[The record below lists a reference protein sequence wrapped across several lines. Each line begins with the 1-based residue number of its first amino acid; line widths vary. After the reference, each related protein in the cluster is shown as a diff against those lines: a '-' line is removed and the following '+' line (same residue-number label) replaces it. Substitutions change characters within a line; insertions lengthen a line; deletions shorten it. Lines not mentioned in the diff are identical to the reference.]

1 MLDLRIR
8 LATPSDAPRLHE
20 LHTASVRRICAPH
33 YAPHVIDGWLANR
46 RPAGYLPRIERG
58 ELFVAEQSESIVGF
72 GEAVPG
78 VIVACYVDP
87 TLVRRGV
94 GSAIMRHAL
103 EVAQRGH
110 DGPIRVEATLNAAP
124 FYARFGFREL
134 QRSTLRRG
142 AVDVPYVL
150 MERA

>member
-1 MLDLRIR
+1 MDLGIR
-8 LATPSDAPRLHE
+8 PATPADAPRLHA

-33 YAPHVIDGWLANR
+33 YAPEVIEGWLANR
-46 RPAGYLPRIERG
+46 RPAGYLAPIERG
-58 ELFVAEQSESIVGF
+58 ELFVVEREGDIVGF
-72 GEAVPG
+72 GEATPG

-94 GSAIMRHAL
+94 GTVIMTRAL
-103 EVAQRGH
+103 ELARRGH

-124 FYARFGFREL
+124 FYARFGFREIE
-134 QRSTLRRG
+134 RSTLRRG